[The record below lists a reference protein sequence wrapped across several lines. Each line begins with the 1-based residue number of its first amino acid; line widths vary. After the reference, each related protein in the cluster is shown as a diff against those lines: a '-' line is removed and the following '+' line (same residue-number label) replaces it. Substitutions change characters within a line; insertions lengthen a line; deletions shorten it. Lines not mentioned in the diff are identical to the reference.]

1 MKAAVARLK
10 TAKLPTLQVDGSSV
24 KESLRDC
31 VRDAL
36 ARYFATLDGHDCR
49 DLFDLVIG
57 EVEIPLLEIVL
68 EHADGNQTKAAKMLG
83 INRGTLRK
91 KLQQYD
97 LS

>member
-1 MKAAVARLK
+1 MNAAVARLK

-24 KESLRDC
+24 EESLRDC

-36 ARYFATLDGHDCR
+36 ARYFATLDGHDCS